1 MKLSHKH
8 GKVKKCRRSKSKLT
22 SPVKNM
28 DTISLIKDYYFIKY
42 IKTEDMCYLF
52 LFLTIF

>member
-8 GKVKKCRRSKSKLT
+8 GKVKKCTHSKSKFT

-42 IKTEDMCYLF
+42 MKTEDVCF
-52 LFLTIF
+52 LFIFPTIF

>member
-8 GKVKKCRRSKSKLT
+8 GKVKKCERSKSKFT

-28 DTISLIKDYYFIKY
+28 DTISLIKDYYFMKY
-42 IKTEDMCYLF
+42 MKTEDVCF
-52 LFLTIF
+52 LFILPTIF